1 LELIIIAA
9 ISLNRVIGNNGRVPW
24 DIPEDLHRFMRLT
37 KGHTVVMGRK
47 SFESLGK
54 PLRERR
60 NVVLTSSTLPGTKT
74 YASIDSAL
82 AALKDQPKVFIIGG
96 GQVFAQTIEQVDT
109 MQLTIVE
116 KNVDGDTFFPPY
128 EDLVRNK
135 FRVAFEEHHEGF
147 RYIDYR
153 RSIR

>member
-24 DIPEDLHRFMRLT
+24 DIPEDLHRFKRLT